1 MGIDSTKKQHVKSS
15 HRAAPASENVYLKLL
30 VKLYRFLARR
40 TDAKFNSIILRRLFL
55 SKANRPPVSI
65 SRIVKAM
72 KVEGNKDKT
81 IVVVGTI
88 TDDVRFLGEFPKVTV
103 AALRVT
109 AGAKEKIVK
118 AGGEIITLDQLA
130 LRAPSGQNTLL
141 LRGPKNARKE
151 VKSFGF
157 GPHKH
162 KVPKI
167 LSTGRK
173 FEQARGRR
181 RSRGFKV

>member
-1 MGIDSTKKQHVKSS
+1 MGIDLTKKQHIRSS
-15 HRAAPASENVYLKLL
+15 HRTAPASDNAYLKLL

-55 SKANRPPVSI
+55 SKANRPPVSVG
-65 SRIVKAM
+65 RILKAVK
-72 KVEGNKDKT
+72 EETNKDK
-81 IVVVGTI
+81 IVVVVGTI
-88 TDDVRFLGEFPKVTV
+88 TDDVRILGDFPKVTV
-103 AALRVT
+103 AALKVT
-109 AGAKEKIVK
+109 GPAKEKILK

-130 LRAPSGQNTLL
+130 LRSPTGQNTLL

-151 VKSFGF
+151 VKSFGM

-162 KVPKI
+162 KVPKV
-167 LSTGRK
+167 LSVGRK